1 MGVLLQLNNLQE
13 VQHLAHAVKG
23 VAANLAV
30 NPVRHSCGEIEQAC
44 RRQDG
49 DAAMKAAEQ
58 LRDRWPMIMSVC
70 KLHVGQN
77 RESVCTES
85 SGDLLGLLKKLAGTL
100 SDHDYDDDVL
110 DQLQAY
116 TGKHGKEVLD
126 IVTAVNDFEFDD
138 AAGKVSAL
146 VSVLEVTTAEA

>member
-1 MGVLLQLNNLQE
+1 M
-13 VQHLAHAVKG
+13 
-23 VAANLAV
+23 
-30 NPVRHSCGEIEQAC
+30 
-44 RRQDG
+44 
-49 DAAMKAAEQ
+49 
-58 LRDRWPMIMSVC
+58 
-70 KLHVGQN
+70 
-77 RESVCTES
+77 
-85 SGDLLGLLKKLAGTL
+85 GLLKKLAGTL